1 MTLIDEVVQGVPVY
15 KTLKLSEVKDVSTDS
30 AMRLAFT
37 VSNEEVDRDG
47 DSLDAK
53 GWTLGNYTK
62 NPVVMWAHDYTKLPV
77 GRAIK
82 TWVVGTALNSIVE
95 FTPDELYDADY
106 HGLRGSTVFRFYKNG
121 FLNAVSAGFYPIDWE
136 AMKKQNGDA
145 NYLGGTH
152 FMKQDLIE
160 YSCVPVPSNPGALQI
175 GASAKDVTNNELKSM
190 RVELKKWAED
200 ALKNCSCPNEKALGI
215 SDEAAGGALVPEG
228 GDTNNK
234 GDVKMR
240 KGAIS
245 YKDAHPNGTPLSA
258 KDATW
263 NANSERSKATK
274 AEHFRAMHAGFTGDD
289 ESTKDGYQ
297 YAHHTGDAPHEV
309 NLKAVKRIGKAVAAQ
324 LLVTPEQDDE
334 GHMKQESTQDGDV
347 DHLGFTQNDNQIILD
362 HMNQHM
368 SEFKEDLPWDVSTD
382 DQSGSAKQKEVD
394 SKEDV
399 AKDVEESKDEVKDVE
414 EATKEVD
421 EKAVSA
427 NEDACGECKN
437 FKDGQCSQDETPDSC
452 DNSNDGEDEE
462 PPKDEEK
469 HEKAPNGRQ
478 CGGCDNFADEK
489 CKEDK
494 SPTDCDEA
502 RGSKTTKGAI
512 PYTKTPLASEDAAW
526 DGPGQIAAAEPDDL
540 KIMCTWVDPDGDP
553 DAKSSYKLPHHM
565 ASGSHSCVLN
575 GVQGCGGAIQG
586 ARSPLKVPAGD
597 LAAIKSHLEKH
608 YHDFGDSA
616 PWESDDEKEATKLF
630 KKMMDITTTKAGRRI
645 SKDTGTALNEALGK
659 FSEGFGHHEAAM
671 KAHEAVTKAH
681 AKAAA
686 AHDEAIKCY
695 QKGFDAVKSVL
706 DKEEGGNDEQNTE
719 PEDQEPVN
727 PPTTPGQPTAKKLE
741 DVEEVYTVDV
751 NELGE
756 MLKDTVTE
764 LKKQLNL

>member
-1 MTLIDEVVQGVPVY
+1 MTLTKDVIQGTPRF
-15 KTLKLSEVKDVSTDS
+15 KTLKLSEVKDVSTPS

-37 VSNEEVDRDG
+37 ISNEEIDRDG

-53 GWTLGNYTK
+53 GWTLGNYVK
-62 NPVVMWAHDYTKLPV
+62 NPVVMWAHQYDKLPV
-77 GRAIK
+77 GKAIK
-82 TWVVGTALNSIVE
+82 TWVDVDALKSVVE
-95 FTPDELYDADY
+95 FTPDELYLDEKGNDTY
-106 HGLRGSTVFRFYKNG
+106 KGIRGSTCFNFYKNG

-136 AMKKQNGDA
+136 AMKKQDDGA
-145 NYLGGTH
+145 NSMIGGTH

-190 RVELKKWAED
+190 RAEVKKWAEY
-200 ALKNCSCPNEKALGI
+200 ALKNCSCPNEKALGV

-263 NANSERSKATK
+263 NANLERSKATK
-274 AEHFRAMHAGFTGDD
+274 AEHFKAMHAGFTGDD

-334 GHMKQESTQDGDV
+334 GHMKQAATQEGDV

-368 SEFKEDLPWDVSTD
+368 SEFKENIPWDTSTNG
-382 DQSGSAKQKEVD
+382 QSGSAKQKEVE
-394 SKEDV
+394 SKEDAV
-399 AKDVEESKDEVKDVE
+399 ESKDVEDETKDVE

-421 EKAVSA
+421 EKALAA

-437 FKDGQCSQDETPDSC
+437 FKDGQCNQDETPDSC
-452 DNSNDGEDEE
+452 DNANEDEE

-469 HEKAPNGRQ
+469 HEK
-478 CGGCDNFADEK
+478 
-489 CKEDK
+489 KEVEG
-494 SPTDCDEA
+494 T
-502 RGSKTTKGAI
+502 TTKGAI
-512 PYTKTPLASEDAAW
+512 PYMKTPLASEDAAW

-553 DAKSSYKLPHHM
+553 DAKSSYKLPHHQS
-565 ASGSHSCVLN
+565 SGQHSCVLN
-575 GVQGCGGAIQG
+575 GVRGCGGAIQG

-597 LAAIKSHLEKH
+597 IAAIKSHLEKH

-630 KKMMDITTTKAGRRI
+630 EKMMDITTTKAGRRI
-645 SKDTGTALNEALGK
+645 SKSTGEALNEALGK
-659 FSEGFGHHEAAM
+659 FSEGFGHHEAGM
-671 KAHEAVTKAH
+671 KAHESVTKAH
-681 AKAAA
+681 AKAAT

-695 QKGFDAVKSVL
+695 KAGFDAVKSVL
-706 DKEEGGNDEQNTE
+706 DKEEGGDDEQNTE
-719 PEDQEPVN
+719 PEDQEPVT
-727 PPTTPGQPTAKKLE
+727 PGQEPITPGQPTAKKLE
-741 DVEEVYTVDV
+741 DVEEVYIVDV

-764 LKKQLNL
+764 LKKQLDL